1 MASELAYLPLQA
13 LQYTACQNPFTQV
26 KANACKKVTGLH
38 QTSPHPLQC
47 YILFPIPFSILRT
60 LNTLDLSSHH
70 VIPLSTVIFP
80 VSVLS
85 KFYTSTS
92 VFLFTN
98 KNISWTLTTDLLKP
112 VTDIM
117 SVTLLSQVFSVQS
130 RQCHVLSWAT
140 VTGFVG
146 TVTGFLS

>member
-1 MASELAYLPLQA
+1 MYSLVT
-13 LQYTACQNPFTQV
+13 YTVQLNPSLLVYFISDKIVLKCV
-26 KANACKKVTGLH
+26 KTH
-38 QTSPHPLQC
+38 DSR
-47 YILFPIPFSILRT
+47 ILFPIPFSILRT
-60 LNTLDLSSHH
+60 VNTLDLSSHP
-70 VIPLSTVIFP
+70 VNPLSTVIFP

-98 KNISWTLTTDLLKP
+98 INISWTLSTDLLKP

-117 SVTLLSQVFSVQS
+117 SVTLLSRVFSVQS
-130 RQCHVLSWAT
+130 RQCHMLSWAT